1 MASLTIR
8 GGYNTVDRMRLPGR
22 TLAAAFAFGLIFH
35 ACSEKLSRQTGL
47 TDADLYAKAVKELG
61 RKDFGDA
68 AEAYQVLLERFP
80 NSPLAAK
87 AQLSLADARME
98 NGDDI
103 EAEVA
108 FDDFLR
114 LYPADDN
121 VPYAL
126 FRKGELLFRQAG
138 DPGRDQTK
146 VVESIRTFSL
156 LLERHPGGP
165 HAAKAAERI
174 RALRDR
180 LAAHEGKVVSHYIGR
195 KRFES
200 AEARA
205 RRALAEYPDTA
216 GVPPLLSLLA
226 EALDGRGRSAEAAEV
241 RKTLSEKFPGFGEK
255 KK

>member
-1 MASLTIR
+1 MASLTIK
-8 GGYNTVDRMRLPGR
+8 GGYNTVDRMRLPR
-22 TLAAAFAFGLIFH
+22 RILAAAIAFGLLFH

-47 TDADLYAKAVKELG
+47 SDADLFARGGRELG
-61 RKDFGDA
+61 KKDYGDA
-68 AEAYQVLLERFP
+68 AEAFQLVLERFP

-87 AQLSLADARME
+87 AQLSLADARMA

-138 DPGRDQTK
+138 SPGRDQTK
-146 VVESIRTFSL
+146 TVESIRTFAL
-156 LLERHPGGP
+156 LLEKNPAGP

-180 LAAHEGKVVSHYIGR
+180 LASHEDKVVSHYLGR
-195 KRFES
+195 GMYES

-205 RRALAEYPDTA
+205 RRAAAEYPDTGGA
-216 GVPPLLSLLA
+216 PSLLSLLA
-226 EALDGRGRSAEAAEV
+226 RALDGQGKKAEAAEV
-241 RKTLSEKFPGFGEK
+241 RRSLSEKFPGFVEK
-255 KK
+255 KR